1 MTYRCNEKDF
11 LTKTLVILEVKGL
24 TTVKCNPMKINKF
37 CTEKETQSS
46 EVKTNGMRKNF
57 HQL

>member
-1 MTYRCNEKDF
+1 MTYSFIVKDF

-46 EVKTNGMRKNF
+46 EDTANRMRENI